1 MGANRVRD
9 VTIKSR
15 AKEHIV
21 VSNEIHEDSENE
33 PDRAHKLP
41 WHPIGA
47 VEPAGGT
54 DAEKIDADRLEEP
67 AVVAGL
73 RDPDPGLATDAE
85 RIEADRLEQ
94 PSSVAG
100 LTNPDPGLATDAERI
115 EADGLEQPS
124 SVAGLTNLDDGQ
136 ATDAQ
141 KIDADGLD

>member
-73 RDPDPGLATDAE
+73 
-85 RIEADRLEQ
+85 
-94 PSSVAG
+94 
-100 LTNPDPGLATDAERI
+100 TNPDPGLATDAERI